1 MTGYKLL
8 IVDDDKDLALVTS
21 DMLNDYG
28 YDTQIA
34 ASAEETFELLK
45 TEKFNLILL
54 DINLPDGTG
63 FEVCR
68 ELRRVSGV
76 PVIFASARTREDDKI
91 HGLDL
96 GGDDYIEKPY
106 SLKELLARINAL
118 IRRTYGNAAEEIVY
132 QFGDIRVDS
141 TKRQVTKAGTPIK
154 MAMKEFDVL
163 AYLCAHANS
172 AVTKEELLREVWG
185 MFSEAEIAT
194 VAVHIRWLREKL
206 EKDPSHPRWIKTVWG
221 VGYILETGE

>member
-28 YDTQIA
+28 YDTQFA

-118 IRRTYGNAAEEIVY
+118 IRRTYGNAVEEIVY

-172 AVTKEELLREVWG
+172 TVTKEELLREVWG

-206 EKDPSHPRWIKTVWG
+206 EEDPSHPRWIKTVWG

>member
-1 MTGYKLL
+1 M

-34 ASAEETFELLK
+34 ASAEETCELLK

-141 TKRQVTKAGTPIK
+141 TKRQVTKAGTAIK

-163 AYLCAHANS
+163 VYLCAHANS

-206 EKDPSHPRWIKTVWG
+206 EEDPSHPRWIKTVWG